1 MESVLEPPE
10 MVSDASPME
19 ESTER
24 RSSSL
29 LSPFQTQLLG
39 NQSSFRLWNKTK
51 ETERERERW
60 GGWGGLGGG
69 EGEQCRNVF
78 WENTAKMFSDF
89 DRFKRG
95 PYGA

>member
-1 MESVLEPPE
+1 MESVLEPPK

-39 NQSSFRLWNKTK
+39 NQSSFRPWNKTK
-51 ETERERERW
+51 ETERERER
-60 GGWGGLGGG
+60 GGGGGGGLGW
-69 EGEQCRNVF
+69 EQCRNVF
-78 WENTAKMFSDF
+78 
-89 DRFKRG
+89 
-95 PYGA
+95 